1 MSRELGPCPPAD
13 DLERLLSEQLSAA
26 ERETVEMH
34 VESCTSCQQRLDRMS
49 QTPARAARQRA
60 SNAGQWPEPSAEFL
74 RRLRETPPPSTSGSS
89 ASNFLDIS
97 AAWHG
102 GRVGQYDILEKL
114 GKGGMGTVYKARHV
128 ELGKFVALKVLPTK
142 DLDEVRVERFKNEV
156 RAIGRLDH
164 PHIVAAH
171 DAGQASGVHFLVME
185 LVDGED
191 LGRVVDRHRQLAV
204 ADACE
209 VIRQAAAGLQH
220 AFERGLVHR
229 DIKPG
234 NLMLTRAGRVQVL
247 DLGLARSF
255 QDRAAERLTA
265 DGMVLG
271 TADYLAPEQWEQS
284 HKADIRADIYSLGCT
299 LYHLLAGS
307 PPFAGRRF
315 GSLLQKL
322 RGHVDTPPPPITSA
336 RDDIPAGLV
345 AVLDRMLAKDPADR
359 YATPADVADALTP
372 FAAGADLARLVGSGT
387 PSSASSGP
395 DTADLPSTLTDNR
408 SPRARKTGSART
420 RRYALPIAM
429 AGLVAA
435 LVVAALIFWPQH
447 DDPTRPRM
455 PAAILDM
462 RVNHYGD
469 KGKTDLGDLRTGS
482 GIVRLDDRVTI
493 EATFNVSAH
502 CYLIAFNPQV
512 SKDGIEQLCAP
523 EGADGSGE
531 LTIRPA
537 PGKEIRYPRD
547 DGRFRLDAAG
557 LQVFVLAAS
566 SRALPPYKEWRDQ
579 ARDIPWTGTEAGEEY
594 GWYFD
599 GKEFKRF
606 PYKRGDVE
614 GAPKALLELRDWFRG
629 RPEFETVQII
639 AFPVKNG
646 GK

>member
-1 MSRELGPCPPAD
+1 MSRDLGPCPPAD
-13 DLERLLSEQLSAA
+13 DLERLLTEQLSAA

-34 VESCTSCQQRLDRMS
+34 VENCTTCQQRLDRMS
-49 QTPARAARQRA
+49 ETPARTARQQA
-60 SNAGQWPEPSAEFL
+60 PNAGQWPEPSAEFL

-89 ASNFLDIS
+89 ASNSLDIS
-97 AAWHG
+97 AAWRG

-128 ELGKFVALKVLPTK
+128 ELGKIVALKVLPTR
-142 DLDEVRVERFKNEV
+142 DLDEIRVERFKNEV

-191 LGRVVDRHRQLAV
+191 LGRVVDRHGRLAV

-209 VIRQAAAGLQH
+209 VIRQAATGLQH
-220 AFERGLVHR
+220 AYERGLVHR

-284 HKADIRADIYSLGCT
+284 HTADIRADIYSLGCT
-299 LYHLLAGS
+299 LFHLLAGT

-322 RGHVDTPPPPITSA
+322 RGHVDTPPPPITGV
-336 RDDIPAGLV
+336 REDVPAGLV

-359 YATPADVADALTP
+359 YATPAEVAEALSP
-372 FAAGADLARLVGSGT
+372 FAAGTNLARLVGSGT

-395 DTADLPSTLTDNR
+395 DTANLPSTLTENR
-408 SPRARKTGSART
+408 SRARKTSSERT
-420 RRYALPIAM
+420 RRYALPLAL

-435 LVVAALIFWPQH
+435 LAIAAIAFWPTP
-447 DDPTRPRM
+447 DDPSRPRM
-455 PAAILDM
+455 PASIVEL
-462 RVNHYGD
+462 RVKHYAD
-469 KGKTDLGDLRTGS
+469 KGKTDMGDLRTGTR
-482 GIVRLDDRVTI
+482 IVRVDDRVRI
-493 EATFNVSAH
+493 DATLNVAAYY
-502 CYLIAFNPQV
+502 YLIAFNPQG
-512 SKDGIEQLCAP
+512 SKGGVEELCLP
-523 EGADGSGE
+523 DGADGSGV
-531 LTIRPA
+531 PGSA
-537 PGKEIRYPRD
+537 PTPRLDVNYPRD
-547 DGRFRLDAAG
+547 DQRFRLDAPG

-566 SRALPPYKEWRDQ
+566 SRALPPYEKWRN
-579 ARDIPWTGTEAGEEY
+579 EAGQPPWE
-594 GWYFD
+594 GTAASDGFCWHFD
-599 GKEFKRF
+599 GRGFRQIPRDRGELVDGPPKEL
-606 PYKRGDVE
+606 V
-614 GAPKALLELRDWFRG
+614 ELRNWFQG
-629 RPEFETVQII
+629 RPEFDAVQII
-639 AFPVKNG
+639 AIPVKNG
-646 GK
+646 EK